1 MTCAAVKNNDRKGFC
16 RKTSRNNLRKK
27 TVDESAF
34 LLMIFVLCVS
44 IIVNKLKILVD
55 NNMKFTIERA
65 SLLKTLSHMQS
76 IVEKRNTIP
85 VLSNVRIEALESE
98 ISFKA
103 TDMDTEI
110 TEIAEATVSET
121 GATTAPAH
129 MLYDIVR
136 KLSDGSDV
144 EITFPD
150 EKGQLTIASGRSK
163 FSLSTIGVEDFPV
176 ISGDAL
182 PISFMMEKEE
192 LKDVIDRTKFAVSTE
207 ETRYYLNGVYMHA
220 KKEGEA
226 KVLRVV
232 ATDGHRLACVES
244 PLPQGA
250 ENLAGVIIPRK
261 TVTEV
266 RKLLDDNGA
275 DNITVSMSENKVRF
289 AFNDVTL
296 TSKLIDGTY
305 PDYERVIPTDNDKNL
320 ELGVKDLASAVDRVS
335 VVAERTRAIKMI
347 TGSSKVTIATS
358 SPDLGSASE
367 EVEAKYEGD
376 SIEIGYNFRYLL
388 DILNEIK
395 GDSVRVSFTDGTSPS
410 VIHDTSDS
418 SAIYV
423 LMPMRV

>member
-1 MTCAAVKNNDRKGFC
+1 
-16 RKTSRNNLRKK
+16 
-27 TVDESAF
+27 
-34 LLMIFVLCVS
+34 
-44 IIVNKLKILVD
+44 
-55 NNMKFTIERA
+55 MKFTIERA

-85 VLSNVRIEALESE
+85 VLSNVRIEALSSG

-110 TEIAEATVSET
+110 TEIVDANISEA

-136 KLSDGSDV
+136 KLSDGSEV

-163 FSLSTIGVEDFPV
+163 FALSTIGVEDFPV
-176 ISGDAL
+176 ISGDKL
-182 PISFMMEKEE
+182 PINFVMDKEE

-226 KVLRVV
+226 KVLRAV

-244 PLPQGA
+244 PLPEGA
-250 ENLAGVIIPRK
+250 EELAGVIIPRK
-261 TVTEV
+261 TITEI
-266 RKLLDDNGA
+266 RKLLDDNNA
-275 DNITVSMSENKVRF
+275 EKVNVSMSDNKVRF
-289 AFNDVTL
+289 ALDDVTL

-320 ELGVKDLASAVDRVS
+320 EIGVKELSSAVDRVS
-335 VVAERTRAIKMI
+335 VVAERTRAIKML
-347 TGSSKVTIATS
+347 TGANKVTIITS

-367 EVEAKYEGD
+367 DLEAKYEGE
-376 SIEIGYNFRYLL
+376 SLEIGYNFRYLL
-388 DILNEIK
+388 DILQEIK
-395 GDSVRVSFTDGTSPS
+395 GDAVRISFTDGTSPS

>member
-1 MTCAAVKNNDRKGFC
+1 
-16 RKTSRNNLRKK
+16 
-27 TVDESAF
+27 
-34 LLMIFVLCVS
+34 
-44 IIVNKLKILVD
+44 
-55 NNMKFTIERA
+55 MKFTIERA

-85 VLSNVRIEALESE
+85 VLSNVRIEALSSE

-110 TEIAEATVSET
+110 TEIVEATISEA

-136 KLSDGSDV
+136 KLSDGSEV

-163 FSLSTIGVEDFPV
+163 FALSTIGVEDFPV
-176 ISGDAL
+176 ISGDKL
-182 PISFMMEKEE
+182 PINFEMDKDE
-192 LKDVIDRTKFAVSTE
+192 LKDVIAVSTE

-226 KVLRVV
+226 KVLRAV

-244 PLPQGA
+244 PLPEGV
-250 ENLAGVIIPRK
+250 EELAGVIIPRK
-261 TVTEV
+261 TITEI
-266 RKLLDDNGA
+266 RKLLDDNNA
-275 DNITVSMSENKVRF
+275 EKVRVSMSDNKVRF
-289 AFNDVTL
+289 VLDDVTL

-320 ELGVKDLASAVDRVS
+320 EIGVKELSSAVDRVS
-335 VVAERTRAIKMI
+335 VVAERTRAIKML
-347 TGSSKVTIATS
+347 TGSNKVTIITS

-367 EVEAKYEGD
+367 DLEAKYEGE
-376 SIEIGYNFRYLL
+376 SFEIGYNFRYLL
-388 DILNEIK
+388 DILQEIK
-395 GDSVRVSFTDGTSPS
+395 GDAVRISFTDGTSPS

>member
-1 MTCAAVKNNDRKGFC
+1 
-16 RKTSRNNLRKK
+16 
-27 TVDESAF
+27 
-34 LLMIFVLCVS
+34 
-44 IIVNKLKILVD
+44 
-55 NNMKFTIERA
+55 MKFTIERA
-65 SLLKTLSHMQS
+65 NLLKTLRHVQS

-85 VLSNVRIEALESE
+85 VLSNVRIEALEDG

-110 TEIAEATVSET
+110 TEIVDAKTTET

-136 KLSDGSDV
+136 KLADGSEV
-144 EITFPD
+144 ELTFPD
-150 EKGQLTIASGRSK
+150 EKGQLTIASARSK

-176 ISGDAL
+176 ISGDKL
-182 PISFMMEKEE
+182 PINFTMDKEE

-220 KKEGEA
+220 KNEGNA

-250 ENLAGVIIPRK
+250 ESMNGVIIPRK
-261 TVTEV
+261 TVGEV
-266 RKLLDDNGA
+266 RKLLDDTKA
-275 DNITVSMSENKVRF
+275 ENIAVSLSENKIRF
-289 AFNDVTL
+289 TMEDVTL

-305 PDYERVIPTDNDKNL
+305 PDYERVIPTDNDKVL
-320 ELGVKDLASAVDRVS
+320 ELGVKPLAEAVDRVS

-347 TGSSKVTIATS
+347 TAPNHITITTS
-358 SPDLGSASE
+358 SPDLGSAQE
-367 EVEAKYEGD
+367 EVEAKYD
-376 SIEIGYNFRYLL
+376 SESLEIGYNFRYLL
-388 DILNEIK
+388 DILAEVK
-395 GDSVRVSFTDGTSPS
+395 GETVRISFADGSSPS
-410 VIHDTSDS
+410 VIHDTSDA

>member
-1 MTCAAVKNNDRKGFC
+1 
-16 RKTSRNNLRKK
+16 
-27 TVDESAF
+27 
-34 LLMIFVLCVS
+34 
-44 IIVNKLKILVD
+44 
-55 NNMKFTIERA
+55 MKFTIERA
-65 SLLKTLSHMQS
+65 VLLKTLSHVQS

-85 VLSNVRIEALESE
+85 VLSNVKIEAMEDG

-110 TEIAEATVSET
+110 TEVVDAKTSET

-150 EKGQLTIASGRSK
+150 EKGQLTIASGKSK
-163 FSLSTIGVEDFPV
+163 FALSTIGVEDFPV
-176 ISGDAL
+176 ISGDKL
-182 PISFMMEKEE
+182 PTNFVMANEE
-192 LKDVIDRTKFAVSTE
+192 LKDVIDRTQFAVSTE
-207 ETRYYLNGVYMHA
+207 ETRYYLNGIYVHA
-220 KKEGEA
+220 KNEGET

-250 ENLAGVIIPRK
+250 ENMNGVIIPRK
-261 TVTEV
+261 TVGEV
-266 RKLLDDNGA
+266 RKLLDDTKA
-275 DNITVSMSENKVRF
+275 ENIDVSLSENKIRF
-289 AFNDVTL
+289 TMEDITL

-305 PDYERVIPTDNDKNL
+305 PDYERVIPTDNDKVL
-320 ELGVKDLASAVDRVS
+320 ELGVKPLAEAVDRVS
-335 VVAERTRAIKMI
+335 VVAERTRAIKVI
-347 TGSSKVTIATS
+347 TNPNHITITTS
-358 SPDLGSASE
+358 SPDLGSAQE
-367 EVEAKYEGD
+367 EVEAKYD
-376 SIEIGYNFRYLL
+376 SESLEIGYNFRYLL

-395 GDSVRVSFTDGTSPS
+395 GDTVRISFADGSSPS

>member
-1 MTCAAVKNNDRKGFC
+1 
-16 RKTSRNNLRKK
+16 
-27 TVDESAF
+27 
-34 LLMIFVLCVS
+34 
-44 IIVNKLKILVD
+44 
-55 NNMKFTIERA
+55 MKFTIERA
-65 SLLKTLSHMQS
+65 KLLKTLSHVQS

-85 VLSNVRIEALESE
+85 VLSNVRIEALGDG

-110 TEIAEATVSET
+110 TEIADAKIAET

-136 KLSDGSDV
+136 KLSDGSEV

-176 ISGDAL
+176 ISGDKL
-182 PISFMMEKEE
+182 PINFTMKKDE

-232 ATDGHRLACVES
+232 ATDGHRLACVET
-244 PLPQGA
+244 PLPKGA
-250 ENLAGVIIPRK
+250 EDLAGVIVPRK
-261 TVTEV
+261 TITEI
-266 RKLLDDNGA
+266 RKLLDDNNA
-275 DNITVSMSENKVRF
+275 DHITVSMSDNKVRF
-289 AFNDVTL
+289 AFEDVTL

-320 ELGVKDLASAVDRVS
+320 EIGVKELSSAVDRVS

-347 TGSSKVTIATS
+347 TGTAKVTITTS
-358 SPDLGSASE
+358 SPDLGSAQE
-367 EVEAKYEGD
+367 ELEAKYEGETV
-376 SIEIGYNFRYLL
+376 EIGYNFRYLL
-388 DILNEIK
+388 DILNEVK
-395 GDSVRVSFTDGTSPS
+395 GDSVRISFADASSPS
-410 VIHDTSDS
+410 VIHDTTDS

>member
-1 MTCAAVKNNDRKGFC
+1 
-16 RKTSRNNLRKK
+16 
-27 TVDESAF
+27 
-34 LLMIFVLCVS
+34 
-44 IIVNKLKILVD
+44 
-55 NNMKFTIERA
+55 MKFTIERA
-65 SLLKTLSHMQS
+65 VLLKTLSHVQS

-85 VLSNVRIEALESE
+85 VLSNVKIEAMEDG

-110 TEIAEATVSET
+110 TEVVDAKTSET

-150 EKGQLTIASGRSK
+150 EKGQLTIASGKSK
-163 FSLSTIGVEDFPV
+163 FALSTIGVEDFPV
-176 ISGDAL
+176 ISGDKL
-182 PISFMMEKEE
+182 PTNFVMAKEE
-192 LKDVIDRTKFAVSTE
+192 LKDVLDRTQFAVSTA
-207 ETRYYLNGVYMHA
+207 ETRYYLNGIYVHA
-220 KKEGEA
+220 KNEGET

-250 ENLAGVIIPRK
+250 ENMNGVIIPRK
-261 TVTEV
+261 TVGEV
-266 RKLLDDNGA
+266 RKLLDDTKA
-275 DNITVSMSENKVRF
+275 ENIDVSLSENKIRF
-289 AFNDVTL
+289 TMEDITL

-305 PDYERVIPTDNDKNL
+305 PDYERVIPTDNDKVL
-320 ELGVKDLASAVDRVS
+320 ELGVKPLAEAVDRVS
-335 VVAERTRAIKMI
+335 VVAERTRAIKVI
-347 TGSSKVTIATS
+347 TNPNHITITTS
-358 SPDLGSASE
+358 SPDLGSAQE
-367 EVEAKYEGD
+367 EVEAKYD
-376 SIEIGYNFRYLL
+376 SESLEIGYNFRYLL
-388 DILNEIK
+388 DILNEFK
-395 GDSVRVSFTDGTSPS
+395 GDTVRISFADGSSPS